1 MSKKVIIIGAGI
13 GGLCTAIALI
23 KEGYEVKVFEKAAQL
38 THVGAGIVLAAN
50 ALKALGTLGVEKNVV
65 SSGAHVGK
73 AEIRS
78 WDGKLIV
85 ELPTHEQAN
94 RYGTYSYLIHRAKLV
109 SILVNKLN
117 SNTKIQLNKKLVK
130 FTQTENKVTAFFEDG
145 TNEDADI
152 LIGADGIHSLVRK
165 QLFGEEK
172 LRYAGFTAFRGI
184 CDIANS
190 QYQMEDGGG
199 FEAWGRGKRFGFS
212 HLGEGKVFWFA
223 AINSQEGKQTQPEG
237 RKEIVKKYF
246 EDWYPPVQLAIDATE
261 ETSILHH
268 DIYDLPPITRWSKG
282 RVTLLGDAAHP
293 MLPNLGQGGAQAIED
308 AIVLSQSLKGIG
320 SLQGALQSYEHTRK
334 QRTRSIINQS
344 RKMARMVQLENPL
357 TIHARNIVL
366 KNIPKK
372 LITNRLDWILGHK
385 VK

>member
-13 GGLCTAIALI
+13 GGLCTAISLI
-23 KEGYEVKVFEKAAQL
+23 NEGFQVKIFEKASQL
-38 THVGAGIVLAAN
+38 TDVGAGIVLAAN
-50 ALKALGTLGVEKNVV
+50 ALKALEKMGLENIVV

-85 ELPTHEQAN
+85 ELPTHDQAK

-117 SNTKIQLNKKLVK
+117 PNAKIQLNKKLVK
-130 FTQTENKVTAFFEDG
+130 FTQTENNVTALFEDG
-145 TNEDADI
+145 THEEADL
-152 LIGADGIHSLVRK
+152 LIGADGIHSLVRE
-165 QLFGEEK
+165 QLFGQEK
-172 LRYAGFTAFRGI
+172 LRYAGYTAFRGI
-184 CDIANS
+184 CDINNS
-190 QYQMEDGGG
+190 QYQIEDGGG

-223 AINSQEGKQTQPEG
+223 AINSQEGKQTQPKK

-246 EDWYPPVQLAIDATE
+246 EGWYSPVQLAIEATE
-261 ETSILHH
+261 ESSILHH
-268 DIYDLPPITRWSKG
+268 DIYDLPPVTHWSKG

-308 AIVLSQSLKGIG
+308 AIVLTQSLKGNG
-320 SLQGALQSYEHTRK
+320 SLQDALQSYEHIRK
-334 QRTRSIINQS
+334 QRSQSIVKQS

-357 TIHARNIVL
+357 TIHARNFVL

-385 VK
+385 V